1 MNFGERLKYVIQ
13 EEGMSQRQFAE
24 EMDMSL
30 VAIER
35 YISGKR
41 EPASKF
47 FVKFSESKKFNK
59 YLVWLLSGNVEPGVG
74 QVCPAF
80 STQNTQETLQSVGK
94 KA

>member
-47 FVKFSESKKFNK
+47 FVKFSESKVFNK

-74 QVCPAF
+74 QVCPVF